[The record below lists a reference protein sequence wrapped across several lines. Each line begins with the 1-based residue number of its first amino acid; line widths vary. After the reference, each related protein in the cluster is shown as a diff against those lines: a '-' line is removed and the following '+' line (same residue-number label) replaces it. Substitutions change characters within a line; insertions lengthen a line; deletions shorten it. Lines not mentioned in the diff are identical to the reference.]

1 MAVKPFDCMN
11 PHHLTSKLSGL
22 FYYGHIMRRDFR
34 LYELSDDDF
43 EDLCV
48 KISVDWLGE
57 GVTPFAPGPD
67 GGRDGK
73 FTGKA
78 NKFPSESEP
87 LEGMAVLQAKHSASP
102 IASYSDT
109 SFQRA
114 LKKEEYPRIKKL
126 VSDEM
131 CEHYTYSGE
140 GFPGTNVWWCLV
152 VFANIW

>member
-1 MAVKPFDCMN
+1 
-11 PHHLTSKLSGL
+11 
-22 FYYGHIMRRDFR
+22 MRRDYR

-73 FTGKA
+73 FTGAA
-78 NKFPSESEP
+78 NKFPSESLP
-87 LEGMAVLQAKHSASP
+87 LEGKFVLQAKHSASP

-126 VSDEM
+126 VNNEM
-131 CEHYTYSGE
+131 CEHY
-140 GFPGTNVWWCLV
+140 VL
-152 VFANIW
+152 FANRKLTGGAERKIHSSKH